1 MFLNTTKNLKAYDLT
16 YIFNTFSRRRRRQI
30 LDSGDPLFSLNSIGP
45 GFFDDLQFTE
55 LYPPPIH
62 HSDGECPVETHPCDP
77 HSPYR
82 SFSGYCNNLKNPNF
96 GKSLTTF
103 QRIMPSVYENGKYH

>member
-103 QRIMPSVYENGKYH
+103 QRIMPSVYENGKNH